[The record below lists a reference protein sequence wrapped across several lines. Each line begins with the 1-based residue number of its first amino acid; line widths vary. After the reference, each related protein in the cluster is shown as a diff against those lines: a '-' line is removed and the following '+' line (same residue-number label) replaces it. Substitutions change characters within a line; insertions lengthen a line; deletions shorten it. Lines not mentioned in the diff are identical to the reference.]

1 MAAQI
6 IALLSNNVQK
16 LLRRP
21 CVYEAQRRNA
31 CHK

>member
-1 MAAQI
+1 MAAQLV
-6 IALLSNNVQK
+6 ALLYNNEQK